1 MECEICGKG
10 TKKIFLTEI
19 EGVVL
24 RACEECSKGG
34 EVLSTISENNKPSI
48 ERKISKISNYQEG
61 EYELIEDYG
70 KVIGEARKRIEI
82 SLEELAKMIG
92 EKESLI
98 RKIEREEIRPPD
110 KIINKLEKFLKV
122 KLKEKI
128 DYKPKEKKK
137 QLEEK
142 LRIADVIKIKD

>member
-1 MECEICGKG
+1 MECEICGKE
-10 TKKIFLTEI
+10 TKKIFITEI

-34 EVLSTISENNKPSI
+34 KILNIITKNNKPKI
-48 ERKISKISNYQEG
+48 ERQMSDYQEG

-70 KVIGEARKRIEI
+70 KVIEEARKKIGI
-82 SLEELAKMIG
+82 SLEELAKGIG

-98 RKIEREEIRPPD
+98 RKIEREEIKPSD

-122 KLKEKI
+122 KLREKI
-128 DYKPKEKKK
+128 DYKPKENKK

-142 LRIADVIKIKD
+142 LRIADVVKIKD

>member
-1 MECEICGKG
+1 MECEICGKE
-10 TKKIFLTEI
+10 TKKIFITEI

-34 EVLSTISENNKPSI
+34 KILNIITKNNKPKI
-48 ERKISKISNYQEG
+48 ERQMPNYQEE

-70 KVIGEARKRIEI
+70 KVIEEARKKIGI
-82 SLEELAKMIG
+82 SLEELAKGIG

-98 RKIEREEIRPPD
+98 RKIEREEIKPSD

-122 KLKEKI
+122 KLREKI
-128 DYKPKEKKK
+128 DYKPKENKK

-142 LRIADVIKIKD
+142 LRIADVVKIKD

>member
-1 MECEICGKG
+1 MECEICGKE

-34 EVLSTISENNKPSI
+34 KILNIITKNNKPKI
-48 ERKISKISNYQEG
+48 ERQMPNYQEE

-70 KVIGEARKRIEI
+70 KVIEEARKKIGI
-82 SLEELAKMIG
+82 SLEELAKRIG

-98 RKIEREEIRPPD
+98 RKIEREEIKPSD

-122 KLKEKI
+122 KLREKI
-128 DYKPKEKKK
+128 DYKPKENKK

-142 LRIADVIKIKD
+142 LRIADVVKIKD

>member
-1 MECEICGKG
+1 MECEICGKE
-10 TKKIFLTEI
+10 TKKIFITEI

-34 EVLSTISENNKPSI
+34 KILNIITKNNKPKI
-48 ERKISKISNYQEG
+48 ERQMPDYQDE

-70 KVIGEARKRIEI
+70 KVIEEARKKIGI
-82 SLEELAKMIG
+82 SLEELAKGIG

-98 RKIEREEIRPPD
+98 RKIEREEIKPSD

-122 KLKEKI
+122 KLREKI
-128 DYKPKEKKK
+128 DYKPKENKK

-142 LRIADVIKIKD
+142 LRIADVVKIKD

>member
-1 MECEICGKG
+1 MECEICGKE

-19 EGVVL
+19 EGVVV

-34 EVLSTISENNKPSI
+34 KILNIISENNKPKI
-48 ERKISKISNYQEG
+48 ERQMPNYQDE

-70 KVIGEARKRIEI
+70 KVIEEARKKIGI
-82 SLEELAKMIG
+82 SLEELAKRIG
-92 EKESLI
+92 EKESLV
-98 RKIEREEIRPPD
+98 RKIEREEIRPSD
-110 KIINKLEKFLKV
+110 KIIDKLEKFLKIR
-122 KLKEKI
+122 LREKI
-128 DYKPKEKKK
+128 DYKPKENKK

>member
-1 MECEICGKG
+1 MECEICGKE
-10 TKKIFLTEI
+10 TKKIFITEI

-34 EVLSTISENNKPSI
+34 KILNIISENNKPKI
-48 ERKISKISNYQEG
+48 ERQMSDYQEE

-70 KVIGEARKRIEI
+70 KVIEEARKKIGI
-82 SLEELAKMIG
+82 SLEELAKGIG

-98 RKIEREEIRPPD
+98 RKIEREEIKPSD

-122 KLKEKI
+122 KLREKI
-128 DYKPKEKKK
+128 DYKPKENKK

-142 LRIADVIKIKD
+142 LRIADVVKIKD